1 MTAPIVVDCHSH
13 VFNAEDLPIDG
24 FIKRLS
30 PVPAFLT
37 GFLSWPLD
45 KLTAWVAENGANEI
59 QDLLNRLQGLEAVA
73 APAVAV
79 TTDAEMEQRLVAAWP
94 FPTATPGRELELP
107 GSAEDALADQIRQ
120 ATPEQLAEL
129 EAWRAEW
136 LGATRVEEGVF
147 DAAKALAHGITGAAK
162 RYGAALNRICQPRH
176 LVAAELAATYPSVHL
191 FAPALVDFEYTA
203 RDKPA
208 TDIQT
213 QIAAHSLVAKLA
225 AAGELPGRPDVRLHP
240 MVGYC
245 PYREVANSELR
256 DWDVSAPTANGYV
269 PYADPQTAT
278 DADRYTAAM
287 TFDPT
292 RARPLNRPTG
302 PWRASRLQ
310 LHGVNRAIDLVRH
323 AVELGGFA
331 GVKVYPPSGF
341 LPIGNVWRFGEVRGR
356 RLDAALRT
364 LYAYCE
370 AQQVPILTHASHS
383 NGFDDGYDD
392 FAAPTGWALVLQD
405 YPQLRLCFGH
415 FGHMQGIGKDA
426 ARPSADSWAERF
438 LALIDEH
445 PHVYA
450 DVGCSKFPVDPGYR
464 ARYLEVLA
472 AILDQPDPDVQ
483 TKRRRRLMFGTDF
496 WLNALAAEHRQFL
509 DVFRDEIEGHFGVPA
524 RDEFMGGNA
533 LRFLGLRGEDDEP
546 DPANLN
552 RQRLIAFYE
561 GNPVPDWF

>member
-45 KLTAWVAENGANEI
+45 KLTAWVAENGGNEI

-73 APAVAV
+73 TVVAAEV

-94 FPTATPGRELELP
+94 FPSAPPGLEMP
-107 GSAEDALADQIRQ
+107 GSAEDALAAQIRR

-129 EAWRAEW
+129 ETWRAEW
-136 LGATRVEEGVF
+136 LSGTPVEEGVF
-147 DAAKALAHGITGAAK
+147 DAAKALAGGITAAAK

-176 LVAAELAATYPSVHL
+176 LVAAELAGTYPSVHL

-208 TDIQT
+208 TTVQT

-256 DWDVSAPTANGYV
+256 DWDVNAPTVNGYV
-269 PYADPQTAT
+269 PFADPQTAT
-278 DADRYTAAM
+278 DADRYTPQLK
-287 TFDPT
+287 FDPA
-292 RARPLNRPTG
+292 RARPLSRPTG
-302 PWRASRLQ
+302 PWRASRLH
-310 LHGVNRAIDLVRH
+310 LDEVHRAIDLVRH

-392 FAAPTGWALVLQD
+392 FAAPTGWALVLED
-405 YPQLRLCFGH
+405 YPELRICFGH
-415 FGHMQGIGKDA
+415 FGHMQGIGNDA
-426 ARPSADSWAERF
+426 AQPSADSWAERF
-438 LALIDEH
+438 VALIDKY

-450 DVGCSKFPVDPGYR
+450 DVGCSKFPVDAGYR
-464 ARYLEVLA
+464 SRYLEVLS
-472 AILDQPDPDVQ
+472 AILNEPDSDVQ
-483 TKRRRRLMFGTDF
+483 SKRRRRLMFGTDF
-496 WLNALAAEHRQFL
+496 WLNALTPNHRQFL
-509 DVFRDEIEGHFGVPA
+509 DVFRDEIERHFGDHA

-533 LRFLGLRGEDDEP
+533 LRFLGLRGEDDTP
-546 DPANLN
+546 DSGNLN
-552 RQRLIAFYE
+552 RQRLIDFYG